1 MTKAAELAKMGEVL
15 TNSQIGGRR
24 NIAYNGAMQIAQRST
39 SETGLGASSGY
50 FTLDRFKLAPSSTA
64 GRLTMAQESITDL
77 PGFANA
83 MKFTCTTADTSIAA
97 GETLLLRQF
106 FEGQDLQ
113 QLKKGTSSAEEF
125 TISFYVKGNANATYM
140 VEVYDGDNTRN
151 NTQQFAVT
159 SSWNR
164 ISLTFAADTTGA
176 FNDDNTLSLYLNFWL
191 HAGSNFTSGT
201 YTANTWGSPTDANRA
216 VGISSFFS
224 STDNTFFLTG
234 LQMEVGS
241 QATPFEHRSF
251 GEELA
256 LCQRYCLD
264 LTPVADTAYPYIS
277 GTGAVA
283 NSTITVLHNSFPVE
297 MRTTPTVVMS
307 GTAGDYYI
315 YNGGAI
321 QVTAFQANGL
331 SPRGGGINFSVSS
344 GVSAGQAAGVYTG
357 SNVRS
362 IVDAE
367 L

>member
-1 MTKAAELAKMGEVL
+1 MC
-15 TNSQIGGRR
+15 IR
-24 NIAYNGAMQIAQRST
+24 
-39 SETGLGASSGY
+39 
-50 FTLDRFKLAPSSTA
+50 DR
-64 GRLTMAQESITDL
+64 
-77 PGFANA
+77 
-83 MKFTCTTADTSIAA
+83 
-97 GETLLLRQF
+97 
-106 FEGQDLQ
+106 
-113 QLKKGTSSAEEF
+113 
-125 TISFYVKGNANATYM
+125 
-140 VEVYDGDNTRN
+140 
-151 NTQQFAVT
+151 
-159 SSWNR
+159 
-164 ISLTFAADTTGA
+164 
-176 FNDDNTLSLYLNFWL
+176 
-191 HAGSNFTSGT
+191 
-201 YTANTWGSPTDANRA
+201 
-216 VGISSFFS
+216 
-224 STDNTFFLTG
+224 
-234 LQMEVGS
+234 
-241 QATPFEHRSF
+241 
-251 GEELA
+251 
-256 LCQRYCLD
+256 CQRYCLD